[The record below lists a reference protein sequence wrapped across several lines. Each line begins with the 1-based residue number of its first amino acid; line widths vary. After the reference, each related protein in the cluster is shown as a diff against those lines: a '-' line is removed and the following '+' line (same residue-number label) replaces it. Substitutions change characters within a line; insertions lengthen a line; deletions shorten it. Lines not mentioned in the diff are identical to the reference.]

1 MICNIIFIIFEQV
14 INLKKAIMNF
24 SVKTVSFSII
34 LFFSLLISCSD
45 SNEPEPS
52 TETVDLKEA
61 FLTDFDFSEIESIA
75 VAITPPEIQ
84 NNAESKAGEITI
96 KIPRESTLELSL
108 KQVSFDQANFKISP
122 AIGAKKTFSTTQPVV
137 YTITSLKNPSLV
149 IRYKVLVVL
158 DAPHSSETPEVTVF
172 KFEKSKNTAL
182 SQDIIAAKIDNEQ
195 KQIFIFVPVGTD
207 FSHLT
212 PTITFKG
219 EKLYTINNTGKEE
232 FPAAGKEVDFKYP
245 KTFTLQAES
254 DAGGKIQ
261 LYSVIVDVKNPIK
274 FEALTVEIPNVKK
287 TADYFDKII
296 TYTNQGNHP
305 VTAFANTYKNK
316 IPDLSDNNIGLIN
329 LVVPGGGLLPGE
341 SGDVMFSLKKSVAT
355 VVSAG
360 TYQFTAVVP
369 PGFSSIL
376 NWPPDASQLLE
387 SSELIVKVNLIE

>member
-1 MICNIIFIIFEQV
+1 MTDVKYF
-14 INLKKAIMNF
+14 KKSIMNS
-24 SVKTVSFSII
+24 SVKTVSLSII

-45 SNEPEPS
+45 SNESETS
-52 TETVDLKEA
+52 TTTIDLQEA
-61 FLTDFDFSEIESIA
+61 FLTDFSFSEIESIT
-75 VAITPPEIQ
+75 VDITPPEIQ
-84 NNAESKAGEITI
+84 NNVETKSGEITI
-96 KIPRESTLELSL
+96 KIPKQSTLELSL

-137 YTITSLKNPSLV
+137 YTITSLKNQNQS
-149 IRYKVLVVL
+149 IHYKVLVVL
-158 DAPHSSETPEVTVF
+158 DTPPQSSETPEVSSF
-172 KFEKSKNTAL
+172 KFEKSKNSSL
-182 SQDIIAAKIDNEQ
+182 SQDIVAAKIDNEK

-232 FPAAGKEVDFKYP
+232 YPTAGKEVDFKYP
-245 KTFTLQAES
+245 KTFSLQAES

-261 LYSVIVDVKNPIK
+261 FYSVIVDVKNPIK
-274 FEALTVEIPNVKK
+274 FEAKDVEIPNVKK
-287 TADYFDKII
+287 TADYFEKII

-305 VTAFANTYKNK
+305 VSAFANTYKNK
-316 IPDLSDNNIGLIN
+316 VPDLSTNNIGLIS

-341 SGDVMFSLKKSVAT
+341 SGDVKFSLSKSVAT
-355 VVSAG
+355 AVPVG

-369 PGFSSIL
+369 PGFSDIL

-387 SSELIVKVNLIE
+387 SSELVVKVNLIE